1 MWKIILV
8 IGALIVVV
16 AYVARWFVGSS
27 SSSAENAAVLV
38 FVGVVVLAV
47 GLVAGAV
54 DFVRRHFGKTQ

>member
-8 IGALIVVV
+8 IGALVVVV
-16 AYVARWFVGSS
+16 AYGWSWCVDSS
-27 SSSAENAAVLV
+27 SRSAQHAAVLV

-54 DFVRRHFGKTQ
+54 DYLRRLFGKTP